1 MQIAKRLARKDIS
14 PLQWGTIPFT
24 IILGQECFPFRIC
37 GLFNR
42 GKISLGEREMK
53 TIALAAVA
61 GMATVATAGGPSLTI
76 VPSAMTVDTS
86 GGAATLTMTVYGD
99 AGFGSH
105 ILGGAF
111 GVAGSGDTGVVQD
124 MAWTAADWSAFNTDG
139 GYAGNGSYNA
149 VVFGQLVIPG
159 IFPPAPGSENGSAIG
174 SFQVT
179 VDGMGMVDFQLTAGS
194 PFTLEGVDDVTGATQ
209 NDGGAVSLGSTSI
222 NVVPAPSAMA
232 LLGLGGLVAGRRR
245 R

>member
-1 MQIAKRLARKDIS
+1 
-14 PLQWGTIPFT
+14 
-24 IILGQECFPFRIC
+24 
-37 GLFNR
+37 
-42 GKISLGEREMK
+42 
-53 TIALAAVA
+53 
-61 GMATVATAGGPSLTI
+61 
-76 VPSAMTVDTS
+76 
-86 GGAATLTMTVYGD
+86 
-99 AGFGSH
+99 
-105 ILGGAF
+105 
-111 GVAGSGDTGVVQD
+111 

-194 PFTLEGVDDVTGATQ
+194 PFTLEGVDSVTGATQ